1 MKGIIFDFNG
11 TLLYDTPYHYKAWCI
26 FVKQKIDES
35 FAIEKLETFKGL
47 TNKDFLEKVMNR
59 QLTDEEV
66 KKYACEKEE
75 IYRKICLEDKD
86 NYHLQKGATELLDY
100 LKKNK
105 YPCAIATMSDE
116 NNVPFFV
123 DHFNLH
129 NWFDDK
135 HIIYDTGLFPGKPD
149 PTVYLEASK
158 VLGIDP
164 SELIVIEDAKNG
176 IESARRAGIGYIIG
190 ICQDKDKAKELL
202 ECNGIKTVIS
212 DFGEFDRNLL
222 SNNN

>member
-11 TLLYDTPYHYKAWCI
+11 TLFYDTPYHYQAWCI
-26 FVKQKIDES
+26 FVKEKIDES
-35 FAIEKLETFKGL
+35 FPLEELETFKGL
-47 TNKDFLEKVMNR
+47 TNKDFLEKVMNKK
-59 QLTDEEV
+59 LTDTEV
-66 KKYACEKEE
+66 KEYSCEKEE
-75 IYRKICLEDKD
+75 IYRKICIEDKV
-86 NYHLQKGATELLDY
+86 NFHLQKGATELLDF
-100 LKKNK
+100 LKHNN

-116 NNVPFFV
+116 NNIPFFI
-123 DHFNLH
+123 DQFKLH

-149 PTVYLEASK
+149 PTVYLEAAK

-164 SELIVIEDAKNG
+164 SELIVIEDAENG

-190 ICQDKDKAKELL
+190 ICKDKDKAKELL

-212 DFGEFDRNLL
+212 DFDEFDRNLL
-222 SNNN
+222 SNSN